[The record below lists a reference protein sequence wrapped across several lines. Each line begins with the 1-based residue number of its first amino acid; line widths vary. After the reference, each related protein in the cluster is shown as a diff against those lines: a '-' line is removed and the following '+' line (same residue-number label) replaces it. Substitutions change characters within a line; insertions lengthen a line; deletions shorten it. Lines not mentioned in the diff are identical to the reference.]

1 MAAASVNH
9 VMAVKIILEER
20 PQAALDVDL
29 QGRTALHIAAEL
41 GCMDVV
47 DILRSGAL
55 EGPDAPVDL
64 AGHTPLGRAITSQH
78 REAKQNQT
86 QLKAKLFSPGDVSV
100 YGRPTPAKTRSS
112 QLGLQ
117 LEYGYADMPGL
128 RVVMEDAI
136 SCHVWHGHA
145 LLGVCDGHGDHG
157 RVSEFVAEGVADN
170 LKKQLSATDDVFAAW
185 KSACLDMDA
194 QLKQTDR
201 KGGSTAVWALVTDT
215 NVVVANVGD
224 SRCILIQKPSLEQL
238 METLKLQE
246 AKKKAETSDSEKSE
260 DEEKPTQL
268 KYVVMPMSQDH
279 KPNLELEQA
288 RIEKAGLS
296 VVAESFM
303 EDGVKQTIHKVQR
316 SETDRMAV
324 SRSFGDFEYKG
335 NTELAADEQAVV
347 ATPEIQ
353 ILTRDKERDMFLILA
368 CDGVWDVMSS
378 QEVGDFVV
386 SRIEAMIESQEED
399 ILPTVGDELLNECL
413 QRGSTDNMTTVI
425 VALSQVA
432 EALGSPSV
440 LEAKTLDFQAV
451 HTGSPS

>member
-1 MAAASVNH
+1 
-9 VMAVKIILEER
+9 
-20 PQAALDVDL
+20 
-29 QGRTALHIAAEL
+29 
-41 GCMDVV
+41 
-47 DILRSGAL
+47 
-55 EGPDAPVDL
+55 
-64 AGHTPLGRAITSQH
+64 
-78 REAKQNQT
+78 
-86 QLKAKLFSPGDVSV
+86 
-100 YGRPTPAKTRSS
+100 
-112 QLGLQ
+112 
-117 LEYGYADMPGL
+117 
-128 RVVMEDAI
+128 
-136 SCHVWHGHA
+136 
-145 LLGVCDGHGDHG
+145 
-157 RVSEFVAEGVADN
+157 
-170 LKKQLSATDDVFAAW
+170 
-185 KSACLDMDA
+185 
-194 QLKQTDR
+194 
-201 KGGSTAVWALVTDT
+201 
-215 NVVVANVGD
+215 
-224 SRCILIQKPSLEQL
+224 

-353 ILTRDKERDMFLILA
+353 ILTRDKERDMYLILA